1 MNDALII
8 LCGVTGNRKRK
19 KIVTL
24 GNSFRLIIHFSC
36 VYDVLMHYS
45 HENEDKITPLAI
57 TNWRD
62 IRKKIGIK
70 EKNRRGHIYVIGKT
84 GTGKSS
90 LLGNMAISDIE
101 GGNGIALIDPHGDL
115 AESLLNHIPQD
126 RLQDVI
132 YFNPGDLDYPIAF
145 NPLEKVHPDFHHL
158 VVSGLISVFRK
169 IWSEYWGPRL
179 EHILRHALHTL
190 LEYPESTL
198 LDVPR
203 LLTEK
208 DFRLKVINAIT
219 NPHVKAFWLNEFE
232 KYSAWLKTEAVA
244 PILNKMGQ
252 FLTSLPLR
260 NVIGQPTNRF
270 RIGEAMDE
278 GKILIVNLAKGKLG
292 EDNSSLLGSMLVTE
306 IYLSALRRARIPEQ
320 ERRPFYLYVDEFYT
334 FITLSF
340 ADILSEARK
349 YGLNLVLAH
358 QYIAQLHEKIRD
370 SIFGNVGTIIA
381 FRVGAD
387 DAEFLAKEFRPTF
400 SESDLINLHNYHIYL
415 KLMVNGITSPPFSA
429 TTLPCPVT
437 QISDPEEITENSRIR
452 YCRKRKEVED
462 ELRKRIMPYAKSS
475 TRQGMLF

>member
-1 MNDALII
+1 VNDAIFI
-8 LCGVTGNRKRK
+8 LAGVKRYRNSTS
-19 KIVTL
+19 VTQE
-24 GNSFRLIIHFSC
+24 GDAFRLRILFLCI
-36 VYDVLMHYS
+36 YDSLMYDA

-115 AESLLNHIPQD
+115 AESLLKHIPND
-126 RLQDVI
+126 RLKDVI
-132 YFNPGDLDYPIAF
+132 YFNPGDLEYPIAF
-145 NPLEKVHPDFHHL
+145 NPLEKIHPDFHHL

-169 IWSEYWGPRL
+169 IWSEFWGPRL
-179 EHILRHALHTL
+179 EHILRHALYTL

-208 DFRLKVINAIT
+208 EFRFKVINSIT
-219 NPHVKAFWLNEFE
+219 NPHIKAFWQNEFE

-260 NVIGQPTNRF
+260 NVIGQPANRF
-270 RIGEAMDE
+270 RISEAMDE

-306 IYLSALRRARIPEQ
+306 IYLSALRRARVPEA
-320 ERRPFYLYVDEFYT
+320 ERRAFYLYVDEFYT

-358 QYIAQLHEKIRD
+358 QYINQLHEKVSD
-370 SIFGNVGTIIA
+370 AIFGNVGTIIS
-381 FRVGAD
+381 FRIGSD
-387 DAEFLAKEFRPTF
+387 DAEFLAKEFKPTF
-400 SESDLINLHNYHIYL
+400 SERDLVNLPNYNIYL
-415 KLMVNGITSPPFSA
+415 KLMVNGITSLPFSA
-429 TTLPCPVT
+429 TTLPFPVD
-437 QISDPEEITENSRIR
+437 QISNPEEITENSRIR
-452 YCRKRKEVED
+452 YCGKRNVVEREILLKYYQD
-462 ELRKRIMPYAKSS
+462 TNLNKKQE
-475 TRQGMLF
+475 TLF